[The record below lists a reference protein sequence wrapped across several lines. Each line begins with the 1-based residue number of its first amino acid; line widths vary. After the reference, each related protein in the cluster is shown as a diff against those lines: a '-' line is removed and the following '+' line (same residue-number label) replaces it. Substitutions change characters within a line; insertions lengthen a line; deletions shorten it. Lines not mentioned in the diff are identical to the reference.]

1 MRELETGNS
10 GAPPLGAGALAL
22 HEKGNVEMRTKTL
35 FFMLAAV
42 ILLAVGGGAETVGYS
57 ADTAVDTRSLSRV
70 AAVEDKAL
78 DSRSYTA
85 DWSAAGTLNTKRI
98 VGTMVRL
105 R

>member
-1 MRELETGNS
+1 
-10 GAPPLGAGALAL
+10 
-22 HEKGNVEMRTKTL
+22 MRTKTL
-35 FFMLAAV
+35 FFTLAAAT
-42 ILLAVGGGAETVGYS
+42 LLAAGGGAETAGYS
-57 ADTAVDTRSLSRV
+57 SDTAVSTRSLSRA

-78 DSRSYTA
+78 DSRSYMA